1 MKTVDLNPYLFF
13 DGNCREAME
22 FYRRIFGGQLEM
34 LTYGDIDP
42 NSPES
47 KKNRIMHSN
56 LMGGAVEF
64 FGGDGMDDSPLGTG
78 KISMTLHG
86 TDEKKLR
93 EMFEKL
99 SEGGKI
105 KAPIAKQA
113 WGDLYGDLTDKYNVT
128 WMVNIGQSNA
138 S

>member
-22 FYRRIFGGQLEM
+22 FYRHIFGGQLEL
-34 LTYGDIDP
+34 LTYGQIDP

-64 FGGDGMDDSPLGTG
+64 FGGDGMDASPLGTG

-86 TDEKKLR
+86 SDEEKLR
-93 EMFEKL
+93 EIFEKL

-105 KAPIAKQA
+105 KTPIAVHIPNMPAVYRPVLAELGENGIVFKEEI
-113 WGDLYGDLTDKYNVT
+113 D
-128 WMVNIGQSNA
+128 
-138 S
+138 